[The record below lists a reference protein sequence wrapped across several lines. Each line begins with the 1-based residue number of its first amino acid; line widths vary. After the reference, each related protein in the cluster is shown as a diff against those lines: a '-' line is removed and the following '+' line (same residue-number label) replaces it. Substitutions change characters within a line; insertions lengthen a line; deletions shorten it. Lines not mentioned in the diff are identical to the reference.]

1 MTSLL
6 LDLFQTNET
15 RAENL
20 TCGSVGEDS
29 GDPEQKLILKW
40 HPDSEMV
47 FFFRKKNEFNIL
59 HHVVLRMLIPLGTI
73 HILRNHIFRI
83 FGPPPP
89 TSDYVIYE
97 WSLKVLACVEPRDAI
112 C

>member
-1 MTSLL
+1 MRLL

-47 FFFRKKNEFNIL
+47 FFFRKKN
-59 HHVVLRMLIPLGTI
+59 VSSAV
-73 HILRNHIFRI
+73 
-83 FGPPPP
+83 
-89 TSDYVIYE
+89 
-97 WSLKVLACVEPRDAI
+97 
-112 C
+112 

>member
-1 MTSLL
+1 MSLL

-47 FFFRKKNEFNIL
+47 FFFRKKNVSS
-59 HHVVLRMLIPLGTI
+59 VV
-73 HILRNHIFRI
+73 
-83 FGPPPP
+83 
-89 TSDYVIYE
+89 
-97 WSLKVLACVEPRDAI
+97 
-112 C
+112 

>member
-1 MTSLL
+1 MSSL

-47 FFFRKKNEFNIL
+47 FFFRKKNVSSAVWKSYNYYNNTRDYVNF
-59 HHVVLRMLIPLGTI
+59 
-73 HILRNHIFRI
+73 ILRKFFFSYFKNSSNEQKPQMKFQFR
-83 FGPPPP
+83 GG
-89 TSDYVIYE
+89 
-97 WSLKVLACVEPRDAI
+97 VLFSKNNLG
-112 C
+112 

>member
-1 MTSLL
+1 MSLL

-59 HHVVLRMLIPLGTI
+59 HHVVLRMLIPLDDKEESYYGAVQVFLSRFSQFYPHFI
-73 HILRNHIFRI
+73 QI
-83 FGPPPP
+83 
-89 TSDYVIYE
+89 
-97 WSLKVLACVEPRDAI
+97 
-112 C
+112 

>member
-1 MTSLL
+1 MSSL

-47 FFFRKKNEFNIL
+47 FFFRKKNVSSFIFLSFLVKFHYVFQNYNNFTGCSYQKLIL
-59 HHVVLRMLIPLGTI
+59 KWHPDSEMV
-73 HILRNHIFRI
+73 FF
-83 FGPPPP
+83 FGKN
-89 TSDYVIYE
+89 V
-97 WSLKVLACVEPRDAI
+97 SLCLFH
-112 C
+112 

>member
-1 MTSLL
+1 MSLL

-47 FFFRKKNEFNIL
+47 FFFRKKNVSL
-59 HHVVLRMLIPLGTI
+59 VVWKSYNYYNNT
-73 HILRNHIFRI
+73 
-83 FGPPPP
+83 
-89 TSDYVIYE
+89 
-97 WSLKVLACVEPRDAI
+97 
-112 C
+112 

>member
-1 MTSLL
+1 MSLL

-89 TSDYVIYE
+89 YLTVFLV
-97 WSLKVLACVEPRDAI
+97 LKI
-112 C
+112 IKN